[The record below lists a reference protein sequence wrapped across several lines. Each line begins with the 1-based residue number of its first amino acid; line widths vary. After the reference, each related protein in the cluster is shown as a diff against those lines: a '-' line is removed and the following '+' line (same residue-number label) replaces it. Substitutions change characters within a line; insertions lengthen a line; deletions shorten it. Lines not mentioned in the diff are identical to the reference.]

1 MLPRDADSGLT
12 ATPLISTDPPVGR
25 ASPVISRSVV
35 VFPAPLG
42 PSSPKTDAAGTSRSS
57 PSTARTPPPAVKRLV
72 SLRQTTLAGASPG
85 RAGAAAPTLTP
96 PAARPS
102 GTGSVRAG

>member
-35 VFPAPLG
+35 VLPAPFG
-42 PSSPKTDAAGTSRSS
+42 PSNPKTDPAGTSRSS
-57 PSTARTPPPAVKRLV
+57 RSTARTPPPAVKRLV
-72 SLRQTTLAGASPG
+72 NPRQTTVTGASDGGGSG
-85 RAGAAAPTLTP
+85 RPLTP
-96 PAARPS
+96 PAARWS
-102 GTGSVRAG
+102 GTGSAPGG